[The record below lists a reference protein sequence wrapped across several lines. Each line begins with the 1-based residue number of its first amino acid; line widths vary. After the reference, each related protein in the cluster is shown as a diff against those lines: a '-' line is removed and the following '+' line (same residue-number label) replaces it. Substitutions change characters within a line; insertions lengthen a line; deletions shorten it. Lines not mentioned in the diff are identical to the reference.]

1 MSAAIPDPDR
11 LRDVIVVGGGL
22 AGLTAAYRLRERDV
36 LVLEAGVRA
45 GGRVCSVLHD
55 GVPLNLGAHM
65 FSGPGTP
72 VGDLVA
78 ELGLTRTPIRGALM
92 AMSLGGKMVQ
102 GRPELWPLRLPM
114 SLPARASFARMGLR
128 LRWGAARMARAM
140 ADGTDATFEDHRTLA
155 EFIGPLHPQ
164 VSVMLAA
171 LTERSGGDPA
181 SMSAGHALRSFTN
194 VWSGQAPGANLTG
207 GSQRMID
214 ALVDA
219 IGSARVLTQAP
230 VTHVQNMGDHVC
242 VDLAGTRLRAR
253 RCIVCTPAPITRS
266 ILSGLPEACA
276 AALGQI
282 AYGPFL
288 SVALGVRGAAP
299 WRGAYALAT
308 PGAPFSVMFDQGT
321 GLDTGGLS
329 TLMLFRGAAGA
340 AELAALTDDAL
351 TQLAQRHLQ
360 GLFPGAALRI
370 EATQIAR
377 WPHGA
382 PVALPGRAALQ
393 APLQMPLGRIALAGD
408 YFHSPNMAAA
418 ILSADRAVALTGAE
432 PEPLA

>member
-1 MSAAIPDPDR
+1 MTHPIADPDR

-22 AGLTAAYRLRERDV
+22 AGLTAAYRLRDRDV
-36 LVLEAGVRA
+36 LVVESAPRA

-78 ELGLTRTPIRGALM
+78 ELGLARSPIRGALM
-92 AMSLGGKMVQ
+92 AMSLGGQHVQ

-114 SLPARASFARMGLR
+114 SPRARASFVKMALR

-140 ADGTDATFEDHRTLA
+140 AIGRDATFEDHRTLA
-155 EFIGPLHPQ
+155 QFIGPLHPQ
-164 VSVMLAA
+164 VATMLAA

-181 SMSAGHALRSFTN
+181 TMSAGHALRSFTN
-194 VWSGQAPGANLTG
+194 VWSGQAPGANLSG

-214 ALVDA
+214 ALVGA
-219 IGSARVLTQAP
+219 IGTDRVVTDTP
-230 VTHVQNMGDHVC
+230 VSHVQDMGDHVR
-242 VDLAGTRLRAR
+242 VDFAGTQLRAR
-253 RCIVCTPAPITRS
+253 RCILCTPAPVTRA
-266 ILSGLPEACA
+266 ILSGLPDACE

-308 PGAPFSVMFDQGT
+308 PDAPFSVMFDQGT
-321 GLDTGGLS
+321 GADTGALS
-329 TLMLFRGAAGA
+329 SLMLFRGAAGA
-340 AELAALTDDAL
+340 ARLSTLSDADLTETAH
-351 TQLAQRHLQ
+351 RHLHD
-360 GLFPGAALRI
+360 LFPDAAFQI
-370 EATQIAR
+370 EATHIAR
-377 WPHGA
+377 WHHGA
-382 PVALPGRAALQ
+382 PVAQPGRATLQ

-418 ILSADRAVALTGAE
+418 IISAERAVALTRAD
-432 PEPLA
+432 PVPVA